1 MKASAWLEIKME
13 IQFDFIREEKFVYV
27 SSSIFKQTSDSWEN
41 N

>member
-1 MKASAWLEIKME
+1 ME